1 MFLHDNCEQ
10 ISFIIFFAFLKKE
23 EMRCGTHFT
32 QQNVLLLFTV
42 VVTKHV
48 WPYFQSHF
56 PKTSSERVS
65 SSSSVLWL
73 LVILVVP
80 GPQLLADLHV
90 RTDILGIQLISS
102 IIAGWPVKEV
112 VLASGAG
119 RILEPKPTPPSIKN
133 NRARSTSDIGS
144 DVQPLSLFQFSSV
157 TVCP

>member
-1 MFLHDNCEQ
+1 MYCASSTKASQYTSRWGIANKHNACLERSTQRGTFPIACLQMMAIFLGLGADE
-10 ISFIIFFAFLKKE
+10 ILSI
-23 EMRCGTHFT
+23 
-32 QQNVLLLFTV
+32 
-42 VVTKHV
+42 
-48 WPYFQSHF
+48 
-56 PKTSSERVS
+56 S
-65 SSSSVLWL
+65 SSILWL

-112 VLASGAG
+112 VLAPGAG

-133 NRARSTSDIGS
+133 NRACSTSDIGS

-157 TVCP
+157 TV